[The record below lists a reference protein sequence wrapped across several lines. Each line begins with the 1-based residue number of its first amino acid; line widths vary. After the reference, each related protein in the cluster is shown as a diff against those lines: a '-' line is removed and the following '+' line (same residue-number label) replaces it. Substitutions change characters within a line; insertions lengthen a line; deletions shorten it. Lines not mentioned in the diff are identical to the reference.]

1 MRRKYFLI
9 ILVPALLLLGGY
21 LFLRHSVKA
30 SIRTEEKR
38 TGEILPQKDSLQ
50 NKKLSRLDLRPLFIQ
65 RLRQL
70 IRNSSRG
77 LYDLS
82 IGDLEVDLLASSV
95 HLRNVTVRPNLQNL
109 KTQERPPDIFS
120 LSFKRIDIEG
130 INLDDAVTSKTM
142 DYKSIRVVQPVI
154 EVRHSSKQKTSGAF
168 AQGFL
173 KEMEK
178 LSINKLLIEDGLVII
193 HNGHPQPTTLHK
205 VSVDM
210 RDILLD
216 ETTRTD
222 PGRFL
227 FAKTAQVRF
236 YDYHTQTKDG
246 LYQLAAA
253 EVEVKAPEQQ
263 VVISKLSFVP
273 TKTRQQFTS
282 SLKQSKELYR
292 LSLPSVVINR
302 IDWWKLI
309 NEDEIIADD
318 VLANNGKLSIYFNRS
333 LPPRSR
339 MGQFP
344 NQLLMKL
351 PVHLDIAQLR
361 LRNLDLS
368 YEEFNPASQQSGTI
382 YLDNATLDM
391 HHVSNLPN
399 RTEPITVKATALFM
413 HRLPIQADFSFDR
426 VDYRS
431 GAFTAKIR
439 SDVPFGGDLVNPFAV
454 PLGLTRIEKGSLK
467 TLSADIKGNQSEANG
482 KVTITYNNLKLALL
496 EKDRS
501 TKPMDKKDVTTF
513 LANVFV
519 LKKDNPRNGQ
529 APRQEMAEF
538 KRDPNG
544 GFFKLVWKTMLV
556 GALKTIGAPVK
567 IAQKSNDVT
576 VVK

>member
-1 MRRKYFLI
+1 MRRKLLLFILI
-9 ILVPALLLLGGY
+9 PALLLLGGY
-21 LFLRHSVKA
+21 LYLRYSLKTA
-30 SIRTEEKR
+30 IRTEEKR
-38 TGEILPQKDSLQ
+38 TGEILPQKDILQ
-50 NKKLSRLDLRPLFIQ
+50 DKKLSGLDLRPLFIQ

-70 IRNSSRG
+70 IQSSSQG

-82 IGDLEVDLLASSV
+82 VGGLEVDLIASTV
-95 HLRNVTVRPNLQNL
+95 HLSNVTVRPNLQNL
-109 KTQERPPDIFS
+109 KTKVKPSDIFS

-154 EVRHSSKQKTSGAF
+154 DIRHNSKQKSSGAF

-178 LSINKLLIEDGLVII
+178 LSIRKLEIEDGLVII
-193 HNGHPQPTTLHK
+193 HSGHPQPTILHK
-205 VSVDM
+205 VSVVM
-210 RDILLD
+210 RDVLLD

-227 FAKTAQVRF
+227 FAKTAQIRF
-236 YDYHTQTKDG
+236 HDYRTQTKDG
-246 LYQLAAA
+246 LYNLSAA
-253 EVEVKAPEQQ
+253 EVAVKAPEQQ
-263 VVISKLSFVP
+263 VVISKLSFMP
-273 TKTRQQFTS
+273 TKSRRQFTR

-292 LSLPSVVINR
+292 LSMPSVVISR
-302 IDWWKLI
+302 VDWWKLI
-309 NEDEIIADD
+309 NEEEIIADD
-318 VLANNGKLSIYFNRS
+318 VLADNGKLSIYFDRS

-351 PVHLDIAQLR
+351 PVRMDIAQLR
-361 LRNLDLS
+361 LHHLDLS
-368 YEEFNPASQQSGTI
+368 YEEFNPISQQSGII
-382 YLDNATLDM
+382 YLDKATVDM
-391 HHVSNLPN
+391 HHISTLPN
-399 RTEPITVKATALFM
+399 SREPVTVKANALFM
-413 HRLPIQADFSFDR
+413 HRLPIQADFTFDR

-439 SDVPFGGDLVNPFAV
+439 SDVPFGGDLVNSFAV

-467 TLSADIKGNQSEANG
+467 TLSADIKGNQWEANG
-482 KVTITYNNLKLALL
+482 QVTITYNDLKLALL

-501 TKPMDKKDVTTF
+501 AKPLDKKDVTTF

-519 LKKDNPRNGQ
+519 LKKDNPGKGQ
-529 APRQEMAEF
+529 APRQELAEF

-556 GALKTIGAPVK
+556 GALRTIGAPVK
-567 IAQKSNDVT
+567 IARKSNDVT

>member
-1 MRRKYFLI
+1 
-9 ILVPALLLLGGY
+9 
-21 LFLRHSVKA
+21 
-30 SIRTEEKR
+30 
-38 TGEILPQKDSLQ
+38 
-50 NKKLSRLDLRPLFIQ
+50 
-65 RLRQL
+65 
-70 IRNSSRG
+70 
-77 LYDLS
+77 
-82 IGDLEVDLLASSV
+82 
-95 HLRNVTVRPNLQNL
+95 
-109 KTQERPPDIFS
+109 
-120 LSFKRIDIEG
+120 
-130 INLDDAVTSKTM
+130 
-142 DYKSIRVVQPVI
+142 
-154 EVRHSSKQKTSGAF
+154 
-168 AQGFL
+168 
-173 KEMEK
+173 
-178 LSINKLLIEDGLVII
+178 
-193 HNGHPQPTTLHK
+193 
-205 VSVDM
+205 
-210 RDILLD
+210 
-216 ETTRTD
+216 
-222 PGRFL
+222 
-227 FAKTAQVRF
+227 
-236 YDYHTQTKDG
+236 
-246 LYQLAAA
+246 
-253 EVEVKAPEQQ
+253 
-263 VVISKLSFVP
+263 
-273 TKTRQQFTS
+273 
-282 SLKQSKELYR
+282 
-292 LSLPSVVINR
+292 
-302 IDWWKLI
+302 
-309 NEDEIIADD
+309 
-318 VLANNGKLSIYFNRS
+318 
-333 LPPRSR
+333 

>member
-1 MRRKYFLI
+1 M
-9 ILVPALLLLGGY
+9 
-21 LFLRHSVKA
+21 
-30 SIRTEEKR
+30 
-38 TGEILPQKDSLQ
+38 
-50 NKKLSRLDLRPLFIQ
+50 
-65 RLRQL
+65 
-70 IRNSSRG
+70 
-77 LYDLS
+77 YDLS

-227 FAKTAQVRF
+227 FAITEQVRF